1 MIIFSRYVVALL
13 IVFAVPN
20 IAKSD
25 SLLGIDWNGAN
36 NSTYTGGGTLNGR
49 TVSIS
54 RVDTYST
61 ANTGRVYNAQ
71 WTTMFGSSYDLDT
84 SRNYGFS
91 YAVQTSG
98 SVTTLSFS
106 SAITDPYVMFTYAD
120 FNSVDYDFSGN
131 GPGSVASIVASAGSG
146 SATLSGDVVT
156 ASGYGNSGLDGFVVK
171 LSGTFTSITL
181 NATSTGS
188 NDTGVVSVAL
198 DGYAVSTT
206 IGANGSA
213 SVLGDTLLTGNHTQV
228 VEATGTETLTYTI
241 TPATNYRLDT
251 ANSTS
256 SCGGTLAAS
265 YITSA
270 IAADCSISVAF
281 IETVSPTFSSST
293 PADGATGVAVGSNI
307 VLTFSETIQAGT
319 GNITL
324 YDSSD
329 NVVEAFD
336 VTTDV
341 TFAGATVT
349 LNPASDLSSLT
360 GYYIQVA
367 ASAIDDLAGNS
378 FAGISDK
385 TTLNFTSADTV
396 VPTLTS
402 STPTDDATGVAITDN
417 IVLTFSENVQA
428 GSGNI
433 VISDGASDT
442 RTIAIG
448 DAQVSISGAT
458 VTINP
463 TADLNSSTSYYVQVA
478 STAIEDTSGN
488 AYAGISNTTTLNFT
502 TADTVVPTL
511 TSSTPTDDATGVAIT
526 DNIVLTFSENVQAGS
541 GNIVISDGASDTRT
555 IAIGDAQVSISG
567 ATVTINPT
575 ADLNSSTS
583 YYVQVASTAIEDT
596 SGNAYAGISNTTTLN
611 FTTADVIAP
620 TAVFDPVNG
629 GVNVAV
635 DANITITF
643 SEAIRLLNDSALD
656 NTSVDALVTL
666 KDSNSSGANIAFDAT
681 ISGNVITINP
691 SNDFSLSQ
699 QVYVS
704 LGATVEDTSDN
715 AYSGGAATFTVT
727 ANIST
732 PATEFADHEATIRR
746 QIQTVALQSIRNS
759 VQEATD
765 FMILARERFRVC
777 RVNGSGAKSSI
788 CGINVPFDI
797 DGSTSISTSSANIGG
812 SFFGQLGNF
821 DGTYRRMTSGDFN
834 IQRDAEGNTTGA
846 LSGRI
851 AWEYLS
857 DNSMLGWF
865 VGAEYAQSDFAGTFT
880 GEQNSF
886 GASIGGYFVSEV
898 QDQLFLDGHLTF
910 RQSEHELQL
919 SNGTLDLESVYH
931 SSTILTGLT
940 LTGVSAINDDAEVSP
955 TLSFNA
961 ARTDLGTI
969 GFTGVAYGL
978 TDSTLSMDGG
988 AVSYADISFAPKYR
1002 VAMDGQSLPSS
1013 LLVATVAPRA
1023 MCEYVELTG
1032 STTRSCGSGLSLGLL
1047 GTAANGNGSLEFEM
1061 ALDKVGGQLRHSIGL
1076 NASLQY

>member
-1 MIIFSRYVVALL
+1 MASREYRHIMLRIFNSLKIFLVLFFTITFGVKASAQANIFS
-13 IVFAVPN
+13 
-20 IAKSD
+20 
-25 SLLGIDWNGAN
+25 
-36 NSTYTGGGTLNGR
+36 NSTMNSTWDAPSGFGQWSWTAISWVRTNGSCDINDSTFVFYTTGSTSGVPDSGTPRRTWETTPFNSGSFVSCANQFGLDETFAQTVNIPTADAGTYQVTFDSGNFGNPESPDSPGYWKISVNGVLAAQSNTLNLGASSLGE
-49 TVSIS
+49 TVSIPLGAGS
-54 RVDTYST
+54 
-61 ANTGRVYNAQ
+61 NTI
-71 WTTMFGSSYDLDT
+71 
-84 SRNYGFS
+84 
-91 YAVQTSG
+91 
-98 SVTTLSFS
+98 SFS
-106 SAITDPYVMFTYAD
+106 V
-120 FNSVDYDFSGN
+120 G
-131 GPGSVASIVASAGSG
+131 
-146 SATLSGDVVT
+146 
-156 ASGYGNSGLDGFVVK
+156 
-171 LSGTFTSITL
+171 
-181 NATSTGS
+181 STGAYNS
-188 NDTGVVSVAL
+188 YMSIDNVSL
-198 DGYAVSTT
+198 
-206 IGANGSA
+206 
-213 SVLGDTLLTGNHTQV
+213 TLLSTD
-228 VEATGTETLTYTI
+228 I
-241 TPATNYRLDT
+241 TPP
-251 ANSTS
+251 
-256 SCGGTLAAS
+256 TL
-265 YITSA
+265 
-270 IAADCSISVAF
+270 V
-281 IETVSPTFSSST
+281 SST
-293 PADGATGVAVGSNI
+293 PVDNTTGVAV
-307 VLTFSETIQAGT
+307 
-319 GNITL
+319 
-324 YDSSD
+324 
-329 NVVEAFD
+329 
-336 VTTDV
+336 
-341 TFAGATVT
+341 
-349 LNPASDLSSLT
+349 
-360 GYYIQVA
+360 
-367 ASAIDDLAGNS
+367 
-378 FAGISDK
+378 
-385 TTLNFTSADTV
+385 
-396 VPTLTS
+396 
-402 STPTDDATGVAITDN
+402 
-417 IVLTFSENVQA
+417 
-428 GSGNI
+428 
-433 VISDGASDT
+433 
-442 RTIAIG
+442 
-448 DAQVSISGAT
+448 
-458 VTINP
+458 
-463 TADLNSSTSYYVQVA
+463 
-478 STAIEDTSGN
+478 
-488 AYAGISNTTTLNFT
+488 
-502 TADTVVPTL
+502 
-511 TSSTPTDDATGVAIT
+511 T

-620 TAVFDPVNG
+620 TLTSSTPSDDATG
-629 GVNVAV
+629 VAV
-635 DANITITF
+635 TDNIVLTF
-643 SEAIRLLNDSALD
+643 SENVQAGSGNIVISDGSSDTRTIAIG
-656 NTSVDALVTL
+656 DAQV
-666 KDSNSSGANIAFDAT
+666 SISGAT
-681 ISGNVITINP
+681 VTINP
-691 SNDFSLSQ
+691 TADLNSSTSYYV
-699 QVYVS
+699 QVAS
-704 LGATVEDTSDN
+704 TAIEDTSGN
-715 AYSGGAATFTVT
+715 AYAGISNTTTLNFTTAT
-727 ANIST
+727 IST
-732 PATEFADHEATIRR
+732 PATEFAGNEATIRR

-788 CGINVPFDI
+788 CGTNIPFDI

-812 SFFGQLGNF
+812 SFFGQFGNF

-834 IQRDAEGNTTGA
+834 IQRDADGNTTGA

-910 RQSEHELQL
+910 RQNEHELQL
-919 SNGTLDLESVYH
+919 SNGTLDLDSVYH

-969 GFTGVAYGL
+969 GFTGMAYGL

-1076 NASLQY
+1076 SASLQY